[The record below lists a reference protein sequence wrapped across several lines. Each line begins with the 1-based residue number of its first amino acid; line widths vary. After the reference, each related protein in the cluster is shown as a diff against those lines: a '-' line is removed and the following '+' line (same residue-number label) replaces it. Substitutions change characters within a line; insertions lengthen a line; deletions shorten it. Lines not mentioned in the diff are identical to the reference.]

1 MPFLG
6 PASTRRRA
14 HVAIVPVA
22 ILIALVCALASISR
36 ISGFPPKLERRDFQR
51 AGVVS
56 HVLVDL
62 QRSGITDRH
71 AEWSYFDRIN
81 TRADVAAHLM
91 ATGPVLARIARRAH
105 IPVEQ
110 IAADAPVTVEVA
122 GPLTEPGS
130 EMRAREILLSRR
142 PYRLEIQSTPSS
154 PIIDIYAE
162 AQSLEEA
169 MRLDDAAVA
178 GARDYFAAVAARE
191 GPLQRTPDLDPTNPV
206 RLRLLGQPRG
216 AVLTGG
222 TSVKVAGLAFLL
234 AFSLAYAA
242 LRLLVVRR
250 FGRRP
255 EPDEEPALETAGPAP
270 VVPAGALWMASARRA
285 TLLGA
290 VPVLDPG
297 GAIVLGEAPP
307 AAQRRRA
314 RLGGDGAWPHTTR
327 VLPWMLAAFMAML
340 WLVPFDSLQ
349 LDIPSPID
357 LKLDRIVLPFIIG
370 TWVLV
375 MALGGRGA
383 PRLRGTKIHAAVA
396 FFVTIAF
403 LSVILDASALSQTL
417 ELDTSLKK
425 LPLLLSYSSIFVV
438 MASVIRR
445 DEVAAFVK
453 YTLVLAVICALGMVY
468 EDHTFHNVFFDWSE
482 KVLPNVFKV
491 MVSSSGWDTE
501 GRRMVH
507 GPTAHPLVAASMLS
521 LAFPIAVLG
530 VVDARRASRRFLYG
544 LAGGILLLG
553 VLNTQRKTGLI
564 APVASIATLACFR
577 RRELLRLAPLAV
589 VGLVA
594 LVIVAPGSV
603 DPVVEQFRPSHL
615 GGANTV
621 SDRASDYD
629 AIRPDVWTHVA
640 LGRGYGSY
648 QPVGHRILDS
658 EFLVR
663 LVEMGVLGL
672 AALFL
677 LGAAVVA
684 AARRTIHSRHPTL
697 ASPALVGASA
707 GVVFLVLALLFDS
720 LAYPQLPYIFLSVA
734 ALTAVIVK
742 SPDDDD
748 DHQPAAGS

>member
-6 PASTRRRA
+6 PSSPRRRA

-22 ILIALVCALASISR
+22 ILIALICAVASVSR

-51 AGVVS
+51 VGVVS

-62 QRSGITDRH
+62 GRSGITDRH

-81 TRADVAAHLM
+81 TRADVTAHLM
-91 ATGPVLARIARRAH
+91 ATPPVVARIARRAH
-105 IPVEQ
+105 IPADQ
-110 IAADAPVTVEVA
+110 IAADAPVSIEVA

-130 EMRAREILLSRR
+130 EMRAREILLARR
-142 PYRLEIQSTPSS
+142 PYRLEIQSTPGS

-169 MRLDDAAVA
+169 MKLDDAALA
-178 GARDYFAAVAARE
+178 GARDYFAAVAAQR
-191 GPLQRTPDLDPTNPV
+191 GPLQRTPDLDPSNPV
-206 RLRLLGQPRG
+206 VLRQLGQPRG
-216 AVLTGG
+216 AVLTAG
-222 TSVKVAGLAFLL
+222 TSVKVAGLTFLL

-242 LRLLVVRR
+242 LRLLVRRR
-250 FGRRP
+250 FGRGRDAREVLDP
-255 EPDEEPALETAGPAP
+255 EAFGVTPG
-270 VVPAGALWMASARRA
+270 VPAGATLMAAAARRA
-285 TLLGA
+285 TLLPA

-297 GAIVLGEAPP
+297 GVVALRQAPP
-307 AAQRRRA
+307 EAQRRRGT
-314 RLGGDGAWPHTTR
+314 RTGDGAWPHTTR
-327 VLPWMLAAFMAML
+327 VLPWMLAGFMAML

-370 TWVLV
+370 TWVLA

-383 PRLRGTKIHAAVA
+383 PRVRGTKIHAAVA

-403 LSVILDASALSQTL
+403 LSVILDASTLSQTL

-438 MASVIRR
+438 IASVIRR

-491 MVSSSGWDTE
+491 MASSSGWDTE

-530 VVDARRASRRFLYG
+530 VVDAKRASRRILYG

-553 VLNTQRKTGLI
+553 VLNTQRKTGLV
-564 APVASIATLACFR
+564 APMASIVTLACFR
-577 RRELLRLAPLAV
+577 RRELLRLAPLAL

-594 LVIVAPGSV
+594 LVIAAPGSV

-629 AIRPDVWTHVA
+629 AIRPDVGTHVA

-677 LGAAVVA
+677 LGGSVVA

-748 DHQPAAGS
+748 G